1 MHTNSWYICIHM
13 SPLINDIFSFLNA
26 EGFSCEHKLFHRV
39 EGLLVRSLSGSHKNI
54 LVLQINSDCPEDAHI
69 QALLAA
75 ECIGELRQKD
85 NEYPLIISEDRWHTQ
100 GEMMK
105 SRLLA
110 HLEVFSPVYARNCEV
125 RRIDRSLAKA
135 FLDANHSY
143 GYAACKYCYGMF
155 LKRHTGHIAQQIE
168 SCGNTVE
175 KTGYPAPGTLVAVAT
190 FSNAR
195 KWAKGEKTIRSYE
208 WTRYASLPDVRLNG
222 GMGRML
228 KTFIKEVQPDDIM
241 SYADLEWSAGD
252 VYAQLGFELEGV
264 KSPVMFSV
272 DTETWKR
279 TPIKQE
285 ISSGEQ
291 TNASLKYFQNLGSN
305 KYRLKLTDYK

>member
-1 MHTNSWYICIHM
+1 MVN
-13 SPLINDIFSFLNA
+13 LIGEISEFLKSNH
-26 EGFSCEHKLFHRV
+26 FHCEHELFYGI
-39 EGLLVRSLSGSHKNI
+39 EGLSITARTGQRKKI
-54 LVLQINSDCPEDAHI
+54 LVLGASVPYPQDAYLRA
-69 QALLAA
+69 QLAA
-75 ECIGELRQKD
+75 ECTGELRQED

-105 SRLLA
+105 SRILA

-125 RRIDRSLAKA
+125 RRIDRSLAKE

-143 GYAACKYCYGMF
+143 GYATCKYCYGMF

-168 SCGNTVE
+168 SRGNTVE

-195 KWAKGEKTIRSYE
+195 KWAKGDKTIRSYE
-208 WTRYASLPDVRLNG
+208 WTRYASLPDIRLSG

-264 KSPVMFSV
+264 KSPVMFSI

-285 ISSGEQ
+285 ISQEGP
-291 TNASLKYFQNLGSN
+291 TNAPLKYFQNLGSN